1 MDPEWTLLY
10 VLCRL
15 STRDRY
21 IPATNSDVD
30 PPPTTPPHLD
40 PPSPFP
46 RLTFPFLLFL
56 TITLQYTGGHRKA
69 CPVLGGPTVP
79 WSVAVVAA
87 LLTRPS
93 CGPFE

>member
-1 MDPEWTLLY
+1 MDPEWTLLH

-15 STRDRY
+15 TTRDRY

-56 TITLQYTGGHRKA
+56 TITLQYVHVLVPALISAIIIHRA
-69 CPVLGGPTVP
+69 
-79 WSVAVVAA
+79 
-87 LLTRPS
+87 
-93 CGPFE
+93 FH